1 MTVQAAPRLMTAE
14 ELAELPE
21 APSVRY
27 ELVRGE
33 LRCMSPSFAL
43 PGVVAFK
50 FSVKFGS
57 YVEQHDLGVCG
68 TAESAFKIA
77 SDPDTVRAPDVWFVR
92 KERIPPGGIPDDSY
106 WPGVPDL
113 AVEVLSPSD
122 RFSKVME
129 KMRDYLDAGTPLV
142 WVFDPV
148 GRTSAIFRPD
158 ARPILLDKDG
168 VLDGGET
175 VPGFSVRL
183 RDLLP

>member
-1 MTVQAAPRLMTAE
+1 MTMQTAPRLMTAE

-21 APSVRY
+21 QPGIRY

-43 PGVVAFK
+43 PGVVAAMALTL
-50 FSVKFGS
+50 
-57 YVEQHDLGVCG
+57 LGHHVRERKLGICG
-68 TAESAFKIA
+68 TADSGLKLA
-77 SDPDTVRAPDVWFVR
+77 SNPDTVRAPDVWFVR
-92 KERIPPGGIPDDSY
+92 TEHIPPGGIPDDSF

-113 AVEVLSPSD
+113 AIEVLSPSD

-158 ARPILLDKDG
+158 ARPILLDEDG
-168 VLDGGET
+168 VLDGGDV